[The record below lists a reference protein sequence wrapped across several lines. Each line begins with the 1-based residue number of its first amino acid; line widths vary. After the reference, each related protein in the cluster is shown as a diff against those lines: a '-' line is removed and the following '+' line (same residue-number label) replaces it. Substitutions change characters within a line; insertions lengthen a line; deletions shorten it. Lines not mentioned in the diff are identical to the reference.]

1 MIKLAVFD
9 IDGTL
14 VVKGN
19 RTLLD
24 TTVKAL
30 QNLQKQG
37 IKLAIASGR
46 PPFFMEKK
54 LVEQVAFDYYICS
67 NGTCIMDCDFK
78 RVWQADINAETV
90 EKVSELLE
98 ETDSGG
104 SFIYTDN
111 VYAYRNLP
119 LVKKRMVQFVGTID
133 HLMDHTSERNHHFED
148 LPFAM
153 LAYVKEDN
161 IDLFREAAPTLLFEK
176 FSDECFDVYPKGIN
190 KGTGVL
196 QICERLGID
205 VKDTI
210 GFGDDINDIE
220 MLKICGTSVVM
231 GSSSD
236 EVKSYADFVTKNAK
250 EDGVVYALEQLGLL
264 QEDLVCTK

>member
-19 RTLLD
+19 RTLFD

-46 PPFFMEKK
+46 PPFFMEKR
-54 LVEQVAFDYYICS
+54 LVEQISFDYYICS
-67 NGTCIMDCDFK
+67 NGTCIMDKDFK
-78 RVWQADINAETV
+78 RIWQADICAETV
-90 EKVSELLE
+90 DIITELLE
-98 ETDSGG
+98 KTQSGG
-104 SFIYTDN
+104 SFVYTDN

-119 LVKKRMVQFVGTID
+119 LVKQRMYEFVGTID
-133 HLMDHTSERNHHFED
+133 HLVDHTSEQNRHYED
-148 LPFAM
+148 LPFAG
-153 LAYVKEDN
+153 LAYIKEEKVH
-161 IDLFREAAPTLLFEK
+161 LFDEVAPELLFEK
-176 FSDECFDVYPKGIN
+176 FSEDCFDVYPRGIN

-196 QICERLGID
+196 QICERLNID
-205 VKDTI
+205 PKYTI

-236 EVKSYADFVTKNAK
+236 EVKSYADFVTKSAS
-250 EDGVVYALEQLGLL
+250 EDGVVYALKQLRLL
-264 QEDLVCTK
+264 QEE

>member
-90 EKVSELLE
+90 EKVS
-98 ETDSGG
+98 
-104 SFIYTDN
+104 
-111 VYAYRNLP
+111 
-119 LVKKRMVQFVGTID
+119 
-133 HLMDHTSERNHHFED
+133 
-148 LPFAM
+148 
-153 LAYVKEDN
+153 
-161 IDLFREAAPTLLFEK
+161 
-176 FSDECFDVYPKGIN
+176 
-190 KGTGVL
+190 
-196 QICERLGID
+196 
-205 VKDTI
+205 
-210 GFGDDINDIE
+210 
-220 MLKICGTSVVM
+220 
-231 GSSSD
+231 
-236 EVKSYADFVTKNAK
+236 
-250 EDGVVYALEQLGLL
+250 
-264 QEDLVCTK
+264 